1 MLIVVSTA
9 ESDRLEHKGQRYN
22 DTSSVYI
29 IISFRETQAC
39 VRARARANFPEAGR
53 AAPSRCALLKI
64 NSNERNI
71 N

>member
-1 MLIVVSTA
+1 MLIVVSSA
-9 ESDRLEHKGQRYN
+9 SHRLEHKGQRYN
-22 DTSSVYI
+22 DISSVYI

-39 VRARARANFPEAGR
+39 ARARARANFPEAGR
-53 AAPSRCALLKI
+53 ARSHCALLKI